1 MEKEKK
7 TTPVSDQELMELA
20 EVYKQLRKPNRN
32 MVAFGASLL
41 LTSQNMMDSQPR
53 KTG

>member
-1 MEKEKK
+1 MDEMNKYLME
-7 TTPVSDQELMELA
+7 ELMLKKLA
-20 EVYKQLRKPNRN
+20 EVYKHLRKPNLN
-32 MVAFGASLL
+32 MVLFGASLL